1 MQTKTL
7 QIIIAMAVF
16 FALQIVFFG
25 TGEGKLFA
33 AAASTL
39 IFGLAYAA
47 IIAGLA
53 IFRGNDREQ

>member
-16 FALQIVFFG
+16 FALQVIFFG
-25 TGEGKLFA
+25 TADGKLFA

-39 IFGLAYAA
+39 IFGLAYGA

-53 IFRGNDREQ
+53 IFRGDQK